1 MKRTHRTK
9 LFREQVEDEWTEHFW
24 KFIENNIDKPWDW
37 KWLSQNPNITFDIIL
52 AHPDKSW
59 NWYWLS
65 LNPNITFDIVLAHP
79 DKPWKW
85 GWDGL
90 SCNPNIAFDN
100 VLAHS
105 DKPWNWSWLSSNP
118 NLTFDIVLVHPNK
131 PWDWRELSYNTFSK
145 EKQQFI
151 DRKYKEHLSAYR
163 IQQCW
168 NRAISIPTNPMCKRK
183 QKRDYEK
190 CFGRLCR

>member
-1 MKRTHRTK
+1 MILTRKQRTNVFIKQIEH
-9 LFREQVEDEWTEHFW
+9 EWTEKFW
-24 KFIENNIDKPWDW
+24 KFVE
-37 KWLSQNPNITFDIIL
+37 
-52 AHPDKSW
+52 
-59 NWYWLS
+59 
-65 LNPNITFDIVLAHP
+65 
-79 DKPWKW
+79 
-85 GWDGL
+85 
-90 SCNPNIAFDN
+90 DN
-100 VLAHS
+100 L

-163 IQQCW
+163 IQQYW

-190 CFGRLCR
+190 CTGRSFC